1 MTYLD
6 WDGLIRELCKLSKEP
21 IPCYS
26 IIKDMFDT
34 IDKRHDQI
42 IDQYEWN
49 EAFGGIL
56 TVGPKVSVKPTRLTH
71 WENGF
76 EAI

>member
-1 MTYLD
+1 
-6 WDGLIRELCKLSKEP
+6 
-21 IPCYS
+21 
-26 IIKDMFDT
+26 MFDT

>member
-1 MTYLD
+1 MSQIQFDTSRENRMTYLD
-6 WDGLIRELCKLSKEP
+6 WDALIRELCKLSKEP

-42 IDQYEWN
+42 ID
-49 EAFGGIL
+49 
-56 TVGPKVSVKPTRLTH
+56 
-71 WENGF
+71 
-76 EAI
+76 